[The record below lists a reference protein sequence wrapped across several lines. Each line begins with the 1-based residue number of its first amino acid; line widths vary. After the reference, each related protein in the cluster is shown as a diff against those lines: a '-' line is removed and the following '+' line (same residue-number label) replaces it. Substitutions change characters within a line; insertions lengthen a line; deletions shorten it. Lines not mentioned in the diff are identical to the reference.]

1 MKIVNRIL
9 NANKGRDPERLAL
22 KYSAMRTNAF
32 AFLRGTSHL
41 FYDRLP
47 ESGICKSAP
56 LTWCCG
62 DLHLENFGSYKGDNR
77 LVYFD
82 INDFDE
88 AALAPSSWE
97 LSRMITSIMV
107 SAHSF
112 DISTENA
119 KKLSEQFLEAYAE
132 ALLTGKARWI
142 ERETTQGMVRELLEQ
157 LRQRTRVDF
166 LNGRT
171 HKQHKLRHFIL
182 DGKKSL
188 PVSEA
193 QRTEVTRF
201 MERFASTQPHPE
213 FYKVLDVARR
223 IAGTGSLGVERYAI
237 LVEGKGSPDQNYLL
251 DLKQARPSSMAKH
264 LTTIQPAWNNEAERV
279 VTLQRRMQ
287 AVSMAFLYPEVIGTR
302 SYVLQ
307 ALQPFEDRVPLAK
320 YHRHIDSLTGVVQV
334 MGQCVAWAQLRSSGR
349 QGSAIADELIDFAE
363 RKKWRF
369 KLLELAYELS
379 NQVKEDWQT
388 YSESYDDGA
397 FQVI

>member
-9 NANKGRDPERLAL
+9 SANKGRDLERLSM
-22 KYSAMRTNAF
+22 KYRAMRTNAF
-32 AFLRGTSHL
+32 VFLRGTCHL

-47 ESGICKSAP
+47 KSGICKSAP

-88 AALAPSSWE
+88 AALAPASWE
-97 LSRMITSIMV
+97 LSRIVTSIMV

-119 KKLSEQFLEAYAE
+119 KRLSKQFIEAYAE
-132 ALLTGKARWI
+132 ALITGKARWV
-142 ERETTQGMVRELLEQ
+142 ERETSQGIVQDLLEHLQ
-157 LRQRTRVDF
+157 QRTRVDF
-166 LNGRT
+166 LDSRT
-171 HKQHKLRHFIL
+171 QKKHKLRHFIL

-193 QRTEVTRF
+193 QRTEVIRF
-201 MERFASTQPHPE
+201 MERFASSQPHPE
-213 FYKVLDVARR
+213 FYKVLDIARR
-223 IAGTGSLGVERYAI
+223 IAGTGSLGVERYTI

-264 LTTIQPAWNNEAERV
+264 LTTIQPTWDTEAERV

-287 AVSMAFLYPEVIGTR
+287 AVSMAFLYPVVMDGR

-320 YHRHIDSLTGVVQV
+320 YHHDIDKLTGVVQV
-334 MGQCVAWAQLRSSGR
+334 MGQCLAWAQLRSSGR
-349 QGSAIADELIDFAE
+349 QGSAIADELIDFAGC
-363 RKKWRF
+363 KKWRS
-369 KLLELAYELS
+369 KLEEMAYELS
-379 NQVKEDWQT
+379 NQVKDDWQI
-388 YSESYDDGA
+388 YSEAYDDGI
-397 FQVI
+397 FKVN